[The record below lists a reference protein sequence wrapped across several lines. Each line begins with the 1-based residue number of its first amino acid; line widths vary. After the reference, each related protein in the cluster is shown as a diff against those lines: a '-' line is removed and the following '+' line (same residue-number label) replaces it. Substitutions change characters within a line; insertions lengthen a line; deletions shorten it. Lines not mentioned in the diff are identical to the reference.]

1 MEAFAGHL
9 VLIETLDQIDS
20 TNEEAKR
27 RLEAGAEGEHWLRAS
42 MQTAGRGTH
51 GRAWDSPDGAGLYL
65 TRYARHEEPLSPD
78 GLTPMVGIALAEAI
92 RAATGV
98 PVCVKPIND
107 LVCDGFKLGG
117 ILVEGTRTP
126 NGMATSIIGIGLNVG
141 SGPRR
146 VRADGWPAA
155 SLQDVLPAGQPI
167 PEVSELARLVA
178 SRIEDRLAD
187 LHRGGPTE
195 LHAAWS
201 RVVLDGAPWPQKEP
215 GGR

>member
-1 MEAFAGHL
+1 M
-9 VLIETLDQIDS
+9 LIETIDQIDS

-27 RLEAGAEGEHWLRAS
+27 RLEAGVEGAHWLRAS

-65 TRYARHEEPLSPD
+65 TRYARHVDPLSAN
-78 GLTPMVGIALAEAI
+78 GLTPTVGIALAETI
-92 RAATGV
+92 RGSIGV

-107 LVCDGFKLGG
+107 LVCDGLKLGG

-126 NGMATSIIGIGLNVG
+126 EGMTTSVIGIGLNIG

-167 PEVSELARLVA
+167 PEVAELARLVA
-178 SRIEDRLAD
+178 SQVEGRLAD
-187 LHRGGPTE
+187 LHRGGPAA
-195 LHAAWS
+195 LHSAWS
-201 RVVLDGAPWPQKEP
+201 RVALDGAPWPQNEP

>member
-1 MEAFAGHL
+1 
-9 VLIETLDQIDS
+9 
-20 TNEEAKR
+20 
-27 RLEAGAEGEHWLRAS
+27 
-42 MQTAGRGTH
+42 
-51 GRAWDSPDGAGLYL
+51 
-65 TRYARHEEPLSPD
+65 
-78 GLTPMVGIALAEAI
+78 LAEAI

-126 NGMATSIIGIGLNVG
+126 DGMLTSIVGIGLNVE

-167 PEVSELARLVA
+167 PEISELACQVA
-178 SRIEDRLAD
+178 SRVEHRLAD
-187 LHRGGPTE
+187 LNRGGPPE

-201 RVVLDGAPWPQKEP
+201 RVVLDGAPWPQNEP

>member
-1 MEAFAGHL
+1 
-9 VLIETLDQIDS
+9 
-20 TNEEAKR
+20 
-27 RLEAGAEGEHWLRAS
+27 

-78 GLTPMVGIALAEAI
+78 GLTPTVGIALAEAI

-107 LVCDGFKLGG
+107 VVCDGFKLGG

-126 NGMATSIIGIGLNVG
+126 DGMLTSIIGIGLNVG
-141 SGPRR
+141 SAPRR

-155 SLQDVLPAGQPI
+155 SLQDVLLAGQPL
-167 PEVSELARLVA
+167 PEISELARLVA
-178 SRIEDRLAD
+178 SRVEHRLAD
-187 LHRGGPTE
+187 LHRGGPTG

-201 RVVLDGAPWPQKEP
+201 RVVLDGAPWPQNEP